1 MVEKVSKLKKFLVVA
16 VCALVCIA
24 SVGTADAYAYTRKC
38 PRSPFRAK
46 THKWYAPDDQPGRAT
61 CFRNG
66 SRVDMCAYCG
76 QTRRIFER
84 ATKKHIFEDSP
95 RVAIKKSTCT
105 KGGKYKVYCHSYS
118 KGCRAYRIERT
129 APLGHTCTTYNHQ
142 TYKGICSRCGKIY
155 KLNYKQ
161 RKYVD
166 AMLNNFTD
174 GSFSSK

>member
-1 MVEKVSKLKKFLVVA
+1 MFEKVNKLKKFLVIA

-84 ATKKHIFEDSP
+84 ATKKHNWEDCYHTYIVKP
-95 RVAIKKSTCT
+95 TCT
-105 KGGKYKVYCHSYS
+105 KGGKDRMRCGN
-118 KGCRAYRIERT
+118 KGCHATKVERRA
-129 APLGHTCTTYNHQ
+129 ALGHTCTTYNHK
-142 TYKGICSRCGKIY
+142 TYKGICSRCGAVY
-155 KLNYKQ
+155 KLSYKQ